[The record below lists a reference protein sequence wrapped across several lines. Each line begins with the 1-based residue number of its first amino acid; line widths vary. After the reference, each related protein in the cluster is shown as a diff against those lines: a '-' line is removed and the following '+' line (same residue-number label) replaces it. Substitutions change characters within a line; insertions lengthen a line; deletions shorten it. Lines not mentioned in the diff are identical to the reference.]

1 MSNSPA
7 PGSQLA
13 DYFFVAGLHDDDLL
27 ATYQAAKQGRRIT
40 DDDYYYE
47 RQQTAVNDLDKK
59 NNSNNSDSNQVVEAS
74 PTPLDEPNNSK
85 SSSGGVNH
93 HTPHTS
99 STSLSPRSDG
109 GSSSSKNSTTTTT
122 TSTNGNGDN
131 HHRALP
137 TRTVTLPAELHSG
150 KNSSGRIRDSSFG
163 VLDHVQ
169 AVIDH
174 FDKERDTARDT
185 VIAVHDQHRLAEKFD
200 THQQDQEQQRRQRSS
215 STHVAASD
223 RYSLHQSHTW
233 QPESGS
239 STRRQRQYSEP
250 PAWMHGTQS
259 SIDSV
264 ATVTPKNLQENN
276 PNAVAV
282 PNILDLQYIP
292 TVLMRYPKQ
301 NCVPSQ
307 PFPPYVAMFCFPKEI
322 TLHYG
327 SQPPPERL
335 HSFAMTDEKGATING
350 TCVVF
355 YERLPER
362 LIKPVDEAIQDWVEE
377 NMASSTVEYAQHLQT
392 KINEEEAKRKQHGAQ
407 LASLTTLS
415 STSEIQQQREQLEEL
430 VRSAQENVT
439 LYTELLEPVKMG
451 VCTAQNVWV
460 PKSVGLLGCMPWND
474 LYGDWLR
481 VLVDAVVGV
490 RGHRHKGVLLNV
502 ESAVHNIIREVPLP
516 PPGRFEIG
524 LSINHRPLFF
534 SRPPVNQVPL
544 LKNFSLYPVFR
555 ALSPHLIL
563 AITETLLAEGKVL
576 FLSQYAGMLSLACE
590 TFRYLLFPLY
600 WQFVFIPVLPRRLL
614 TCLQAPVP
622 YIVGF
627 MGDMSDVEDYIAEDT
642 CIVNLDSN
650 TMHQYHATMTIPDRQ
665 RKKLYTAIEQY
676 APLHG
681 SRHRIPYGVPLS
693 IKEMFPNSRM
703 LLSCG
708 RSKVQNTYDAPQR
721 TSNTSEFSNSIWS
734 NNTTVASG
742 GTSGRPLSGLWS
754 SNASTRSSND
764 SSTSL
769 STSLDVPLP
778 AMPQYPGSVKLA
790 TQGSASTSSLHTP
803 PMSPTASKNRLH
815 HHHHHPSTSTQRSS
829 MTTTGVQ
836 RHGSTRSN
844 RSDVII
850 RRAETSSQ
858 TGIGRLSR
866 QSSSSDSSNSK
877 DVKTKRRLSTFMSK
891 PRAAFQ
897 QNNFSETSVDT
908 AASPRNSTASS
919 PYSQGYNQEYAHQQ
933 NCEVMRRIKHIEGH
947 IMTEVFSRE
956 LLSLQGYRCLC
967 GKPVSEFADGE
978 DTRVRQRMF
987 MRCQECQLVTHD
999 NCTNQILHACLP
1011 ACFNERKVQE
1021 AFLRMFASLLYNYR
1035 TGFVDDTQEL
1045 NGAAAL
1051 ASTGDYSK
1059 KMQRGVLYFSKEKF
1073 MKHSDK
1079 DTRPYL
1085 SHLVGSQMFT
1095 QFITDRLSK
1104 SAEDPEILV
1113 FDEFIKLKLNR
1124 SRLKFVKEDTPF
1136 LNDDSFSISQTIWAT
1151 PPSDAAG
1158 QTYDRFPIDLELLD
1172 KS

>member
-1 MSNSPA
+1 MQRWKTKFPHRFPVPVLYFLSFQYIPTMANSPA

-13 DYFFVAGLHDDDLL
+13 DYFFVAGLHDSDLL
-27 ATYQAAKQGRRIT
+27 ATYQAAKQGRKT
-40 DDDYYYE
+40 TADDYYYE
-47 RQQTAVNDLDKK
+47 RQQSALNDLDKK
-59 NNSNNSDSNQVVEAS
+59 NNMTDSNQELMES
-74 PTPLDEPNNSK
+74 PAPVDEPNSATHSLSVVRPLPNK
-85 SSSGGVNH
+85 SITFPTELQIPSGGPARNH
-93 HTPHTS
+93 
-99 STSLSPRSDG
+99 
-109 GSSSSKNSTTTTT
+109 
-122 TSTNGNGDN
+122 
-131 HHRALP
+131 
-137 TRTVTLPAELHSG
+137 V
-150 KNSSGRIRDSSFG
+150 RDSSFG

-169 AVIDH
+169 AVIDL

-185 VIAVHDQHRLAEKFD
+185 VIALHDQHRLAEKYD
-200 THQQDQEQQRRQRSS
+200 NHQEQRRQRSA
-215 STHVAASD
+215 STHVSD
-223 RYSLHQSHTW
+223 RHTLQHSHTW
-233 QPESGS
+233 QPESAS
-239 STRRQRQYSEP
+239 NPRRQRQHSEP
-250 PAWMHGTQS
+250 PAWMSRTQE
-259 SIDSV
+259 SIDSL
-264 ATVTPKNLQENN
+264 ATVTPKDIKNSDST
-276 PNAVAV
+276 VAV

-301 NCVPSQ
+301 AYVPAQS
-307 PFPPYVAMFCFPKEI
+307 FPPYVAMFCFPKDI

-327 SQPPPERL
+327 SQAPPERL
-335 HSFAMTDEKGATING
+335 HSFAMTDESGGTING
-350 TCVVF
+350 TCVIF
-355 YERLPER
+355 YERLTEH
-362 LIKPVDEAIQDWVEE
+362 LIQPVNEAIQDWVKE
-377 NMASSTVEYAQHLQT
+377 NMAPSTVEYAQHLQS
-392 KINEEEAKRKQHGAQ
+392 KINEEEAKLKQHGAQ
-407 LASLTTLS
+407 LASITTLS
-415 STSEIQQQREQLEEL
+415 TTAEIQQQREQLEEL
-430 VRSAQENVT
+430 VRGAQENVT

-451 VCTAQNVWV
+451 VCTAQNIWV

-524 LSINHRPLFF
+524 LSINRRPLFF

-590 TFRYLLFPLY
+590 TFRYLLFPFY

-622 YIVGF
+622 YIIGF
-627 MGDMSDVEDYIAEDT
+627 MGDMSDVEEHIAEDT

-650 TMHQYHATMTIPDRQ
+650 TMHQYKSTTTIPDRQ
-665 RKKLYTAIEQY
+665 RRKLYTAIEQY

-681 SRHRIPYGVPLS
+681 SRYRIPYGVPLS
-693 IKEMFPNSRM
+693 VKEMFPNSRM

-721 TSNTSEFSNSIWS
+721 TSNVSEFSNSIWS
-734 NNTTVASG
+734 NNTT
-742 GTSGRPLSGLWS
+742 TSGRPLSGIWS
-754 SNASTRSSND
+754 SNASNRSSND

-790 TQGSASTSSLHTP
+790 KQGSASTSSLHTP
-803 PMSPTASKNRLH
+803 PMSPTVSKNRLH
-815 HHHHHPSTSTQRSS
+815 HHHPSSQRSS
-829 MTTTGVQ
+829 MAVQ
-836 RHGSTRSN
+836 RHGSTHSS
-844 RSDVII
+844 RSDIV
-850 RRAETSSQ
+850 RRSESTSQ
-858 TGIGRLSR
+858 PAANNGRSSM

-877 DVKTKRRLSTFMSK
+877 EAKTKRRLSTFMSK

-897 QNNFSETSVDT
+897 QNNLSDTSVDT
-908 AASPRNSTASS
+908 VGSPRISVTS
-919 PYSQGYNQEYAHQQ
+919 PYNRGHHHQEYSHQGR
-933 NCEVMRRIKHIEGH
+933 EIMRRVKHIEGH

-956 LLSLQGYRCLC
+956 LVSLQGYRCLC
-967 GKPVSEFADGE
+967 GKAVSEFSDGE
-978 DTRVRQRMF
+978 DARVRQRMF
-987 MRCQECQLVTHD
+987 MRCQECHLVTHD
-999 NCTNQILHACLP
+999 TCTDQILHACIP

-1045 NGAAAL
+1045 NGGTAL
-1051 ASTGDYSK
+1051 ASTGDYSR

-1073 MKHSDK
+1073 LKHSDK
-1079 DTRPYL
+1079 DTRVYL
-1085 SHLVGSQMFT
+1085 SQLVSSQMFT

-1104 SAEDPEILV
+1104 SSEEPEILV

-1124 SRLKFVKEDTPF
+1124 SKLKFVKEDTPF

-1151 PPSDAAG
+1151 PPSDIPG
-1158 QTYDRFPIDLELLD
+1158 RTCKL
-1172 KS
+1172 

>member
-27 ATYQAAKQGRRIT
+27 ATYVAAKQGRKT
-40 DDDYYYE
+40 SADDYYYE
-47 RQQTAVNDLDKK
+47 RQQSALDSLDKK
-59 NNSNNSDSNQVVEAS
+59 KSKKQDEDPILDANQEVVTS
-74 PTPLDEPNNSK
+74 PTPLDEPNNSR
-85 SSSGGVNH
+85 GA
-93 HTPHTS
+93 TS
-99 STSLSPRSDG
+99 SPRHS
-109 GSSSSKNSTTTTT
+109 
-122 TSTNGNGDN
+122 N
-131 HHRALP
+131 HHRVLP
-137 TRTVTLPAELHSG
+137 NKNVTLPVEFQNISLYSNGTHV
-150 KNSSGRIRDSSFG
+150 RDSTFG
-163 VLDHVQ
+163 VFDHVQ

-185 VIAVHDQHRLAEKFD
+185 VIAVHDQLRLAEKFD
-200 THQQDQEQQRRQRSS
+200 TTKTAGDGVQEQDQQKRQRSA
-215 STHVAASD
+215 STHVS
-223 RYSLHQSHTW
+223 STMNSSSNTW
-233 QPESGS
+233 QPENVSNV
-239 STRRQRQYSEP
+239 RRQRQLSEP
-250 PAWMHGTQS
+250 PAWMSRTQAS
-259 SIDSV
+259 MDSL
-264 ATVTPKNLQENN
+264 ATITPKNLITKSTAK
-276 PNAVAV
+276 AVQV
-282 PNILDLQYIP
+282 PNILDLRYIP

-301 NCVPSQ
+301 NFVPSQ
-307 PFPPYVAMFCFPKEI
+307 LFPPYVAMFCFPKDI

-327 SQPPPERL
+327 SEPPPERL
-335 HSFAMTDEKGATING
+335 HSFTMTDESGSTTNG

-355 YERLPER
+355 YEKLAER
-362 LIKPVDEAIQDWVEE
+362 LIQPVDDAIQDWVKE
-377 NMASSTVEYAQHLQT
+377 NMAPSTIEYAEHLQL
-392 KINEEEAKRKQHGAQ
+392 KIDEEEAKLKQHGAQ

-415 STSEIQQQREQLEEL
+415 TTLEIQQQREQLEEL

-451 VCTAQNVWV
+451 VCTAQHIWV
-460 PKSVGLLGCMPWND
+460 PKSVGLLGCMPWHD

-490 RGHRHKGVLLNV
+490 RGHRHKNGVTLNV
-502 ESAVHNIIREVPLP
+502 GNVVHNIIREVPLP

-563 AITETLLAEGKVL
+563 AITETLLGEGKVL

-590 TFRYLLFPLY
+590 AFRYLLFPLY
-600 WQFVFIPVLPRRLL
+600 WQFVFIPVLPERLL

-642 CIVNLDSN
+642 CIVNLDCN
-650 TMHQYHATMTIPDRQ
+650 TMHQYRPTLSIPDRQ
-665 RKKLYTAIEQY
+665 RRKLYTAIEQY
-676 APLHG
+676 APLHN

-693 IKEMFPNSRM
+693 VKEMFPNSRM

-708 RSKVQNTYDAPQR
+708 RSKVQNTFDAPQR
-721 TSNTSEFSNSIWS
+721 SSNVSEFSNSIWS
-734 NNTTVASG
+734 NNTTASTTT
-742 GTSGRPLSGLWS
+742 GTSRRLSGLWS
-754 SNASTRSSND
+754 SNTSTRSSND

-778 AMPQYPGSVKLA
+778 ALPQYPGSVKLA

-815 HHHHHPSTSTQRSS
+815 HHHQHHTSSPASQRPSIPL
-829 MTTTGVQ
+829 Q

-844 RSDVII
+844 RSDVI
-850 RRAETSSQ
+850 RRSEASQLSNSNGRSS
-858 TGIGRLSR
+858 SR
-866 QSSSSDSSNSK
+866 QSSSSDSSTSK
-877 DVKTKRRLSTFMSK
+877 DMKTKRRLSTFMSK

-897 QNNFSETSVDT
+897 QNNLSDTSVDT
-908 AASPRNSTASS
+908 AGSPRISATVSS
-919 PYSQGYNQEYAHQQ
+919 PYSLGYHQQEYGQH
-933 NCEVMRRIKHIEGH
+933 NREVMRRMKHIEGH
-947 IMTEVFSRE
+947 IMTEVFPRE
-956 LLSLQGYRCLC
+956 LVNLQGYRCLC
-967 GKPVSEFADGE
+967 GKSVSEFTDGG
-978 DTRVRQRMF
+978 DSRVRQRMF
-987 MRCQECQLVTHD
+987 MRCQECHLVTHD
-999 NCTNQILHACLP
+999 SCTDQILHACLP
-1011 ACFNERKVQE
+1011 GCFNERKVQE

-1045 NGAAAL
+1045 NGASAL
-1051 ASTGDYSK
+1051 AATGDYSK
-1059 KMQRGVLYFSKEKF
+1059 KLQRGVLYFSKEKF
-1073 MKHSDK
+1073 MKQSDK
-1079 DTRPYL
+1079 DTRSYL

-1104 SAEDPEILV
+1104 APEDPEILV

-1124 SRLKFVKEDTPF
+1124 SKLKFVKEDTPF

-1151 PPSDAAG
+1151 QPSEAPG
-1158 QTYDRFPIDLELLD
+1158 QECKLIIYKKEEKFLI
-1172 KS
+1172 SNCSF